1 MRKIPNIIILCAL
14 LLSLSVHAGFS
25 VNNGTLLDAN
35 GNAFIMRGVNHPHT
49 WYTQNTAAFTDIAQT
64 GANTIRVVLSTG
76 GQWTR
81 NNGSDVT
88 NVINLCKDN
97 KVICVLEVHD
107 STGYPEKNEAV
118 HISNATDY
126 WLSSDI
132 QAAITGQEDY
142 VIINIA
148 NEPFGNGVG
157 VNTYINDHITAIQ
170 TLRNGGL
177 THTLMVD
184 AANWG
189 QDWQFFM
196 RDNANTIFNADTA
209 ANTIFS
215 VHMYEVFDTSAKVES
230 YLQAFADA
238 NLVLLIG
245 EFGATHNGNNV
256 DENAILQFAE
266 QFGMGYLGWS
276 WSGNGS
282 CCTDL
287 DMVINFDPNNLSIW
301 GNRLING
308 INGIAST
315 SVPASVYGGTGNTV
329 NAIINALPNSS
340 SVTGAGSITLDAG
353 NSTGTNLSY
362 QWTVNT
368 SDASLYTLTTP
379 NAVTTQLNYS
389 APASTTNTIINLT
402 VTDGQ
407 NTDSAAFGFTHQPEI
422 VASGNC
428 EYILSNEWSTGFV
441 ASIRITNT
449 GTNAI
454 SNWSVNW
461 TMLESQISSSWNAN
475 LVMGSPNTASGLSWN
490 AIIQP
495 GQYAEFGIQG
505 SKNTLNASAEI
516 PTISGSV
523 CN

>member
-1 MRKIPNIIILCAL
+1 MRKKTYIITLCAL

-35 GNAFIMRGVNHPHT
+35 GNPFIMRGINHPHT
-49 WYTQNTAAFTDIAQT
+49 WYTQNTSAFADIAQT
-64 GANTIRVVLSTG
+64 GANTVRVVLSTG

-88 NVINLCKDN
+88 NVINLCKEN
-97 KVICVLEVHD
+97 KLICVLEVHD
-107 STGYPEKNEAV
+107 STGYPEKIEAE
-118 HISNATDY
+118 HISNATSY
-126 WLSSDI
+126 WLSNDI
-132 QAAITGQEDY
+132 QTAITGQEDY

-148 NEPFGNGVG
+148 NEPFGNGVS

-170 TLRNGGL
+170 ALRNGGL
-177 THTLMVD
+177 THTLMID

-196 RDNANTIFNADTA
+196 RDNASTIFNADSA

-215 VHMYEVFDTSAKVES
+215 VHMYEVFDTSAKVED
-230 YLQAFADA
+230 YLQTFANA

-245 EFGATHNGNNV
+245 EFGATHNGSNV
-256 DENAILQFAE
+256 DEDAILQFAE

-287 DMVINFDPNNLSIW
+287 DLVINFDPNNLSTW

-315 SVPASVYGGTGNTV
+315 SVLASVYGGTGNTV
-329 NAIINALPNSS
+329 NAIINATPNNSP
-340 SVTGAGSITLDAG
+340 VTGAGSITLDAG
-353 NSTGTNLSY
+353 NSAGTNLNY

-368 SDASLYTLTTP
+368 SDSGLYTLTTP
-379 NAVTTQLNYS
+379 NAVTTQLNYT
-389 APASTTNTIINLT
+389 APATATNTTINLT

-407 NTDSAAFGFTHQPEI
+407 NTDTTAFAFTHLPET
-422 VASGNC
+422 VTSGNC
-428 EYILSNEWSTGFV
+428 EYNLSNEWATGFV
-441 ASIRITNT
+441 ANIRINNT
-449 GTNAI
+449 GTDTI

-461 TMLESQISSSWNAN
+461 TMQESQISSSWNAN
-475 LVMGSPNTASGLSWN
+475 LITGSPNTASSLSWN

-495 GQYAEFGIQG
+495 GQYVEFGIQG
-505 SKNTLNASAEI
+505 IKNTANAPAEI
-516 PTISGSV
+516 PVISGSI